1 MYNFTNKDNFNIY
14 DFIAYSI
21 IIVISLYIGHYIAY
35 GWILKNIFITY
46 TGATL
51 LIISIYTTVMLTSNL
66 KNPLNLIIFLK
77 YMFSLGGAW
86 VLSSTFYYYLYGYR
100 FMPRALLYS
109 TIMIFI
115 FSYIYKIFLFHF
127 TTKSRLNIMI
137 IGTGKEAKFLSDEI
151 NKHNKEYD
159 FKGYID
165 YEKSNYEDLD
175 PTKVYRDIDSIES
188 ILKSNSVDLI
198 ILADELK
205 EDDNLLKNVVDMKL
219 LGYNVTY
226 MANFYEI
233 LTGKVPI
240 RYINNNWFINSDF
253 YAIYNRFYLVIKRLQ
268 DIFLSLIGLIVAFPL
283 LLLVMLL
290 IKLEDRGSIFFL
302 QNRVGAAGK
311 VFKIIKF
318 RTMKM
323 GSEKGNKYTQ
333 ENDNRIT
340 KFGGFLR
347 KTRIDEI
354 PQFINVLKG
363 DMSVIGPRAEW
374 DKLVDEYIKEI
385 SYYHIRNLIKPGIT
399 GWAQVEYRY
408 GANLNDTFE
417 KLQYDLFYIKHQSL
431 ILDLSIMFKTI
442 KVVFNFAGR

>member
-1 MYNFTNKDNFNIY
+1 MYNFINKNNLNFY
-14 DFIAYSI
+14 DFIVYSVI
-21 IIVISLYIGHYIAY
+21 IIISLYIGHYIAY
-35 GWILKNIFITY
+35 GWILKNIFVTY

-51 LIISIYTTVMLTSNL
+51 LIISIYTTMMLTSNL

-77 YMFSLGGAW
+77 YVFSLGSAW
-86 VLSSTFYYYLYGYR
+86 VLSSTFYYYLYDYK

-115 FSYIYKIFLFHF
+115 FSYVYKIFLFYF
-127 TTKSRLNIMI
+127 TKQSVMNVMI

-151 NKHNKEYD
+151 KNYPKEYD

-175 PTKVYRDIDSIES
+175 PKKVYRDIDSIEK
-188 ILKSNSVDLI
+188 ILNENNVDLI

-240 RYINNNWFINSDF
+240 NYINNNWFINSDF
-253 YAIYNRFYLVIKRLQ
+253 YAIYNKFYLVIKRLQ
-268 DIFLSLIGLIVAFPL
+268 DIFISLLGLIFASPVL
-283 LLLVMLL
+283 LIVMLL
-290 IKLEDRGSIFFL
+290 IKLEDGGSIFFL
-302 QNRVGAAGK
+302 QNRVGAGGK
-311 VFKIIKF
+311 IFKIIKF

-323 GSEKGNKYTQ
+323 GSEKGSKYTL

-340 KFGGFLR
+340 KIGSFLR

-385 SYYHIRNLIKPGIT
+385 SYYNIRNLIKPGIT

-431 ILDLSIMFKTI
+431 ILDLSIVFKTV
-442 KVVFNFAGR
+442 KVVFRLAGR